1 MHLETTLLLCD
12 FQRKQAW
19 DRWLSATSNGMR
31 SLKDVALGCL
41 RRIGNSETVEDY
53 NLRVEELK
61 GTAFWKA
68 ESGKKF
74 VLGLKRNG
82 YLLTRYNTF

>member
-1 MHLETTLLLCD
+1 MHLETTVLLCD
-12 FQRKQAW
+12 FHRKQAW

-41 RRIGNSETVEDY
+41 RRIANSETVEDY
-53 NLRVEELK
+53 NLRVEELR
-61 GTAFWKA
+61 GTTFWKA

-74 VLGLKRNG
+74 RSSIEKKWLPLHKV
-82 YLLTRYNTF
+82 

>member
-1 MHLETTLLLCD
+1 MHLETTLFRNCD
-12 FQRKQAW
+12 FYREQAW

-41 RRIGNSETVEDY
+41 RRIANSDTVEDY
-53 NLRVEELK
+53 NLRVEELR
-61 GTAFWKA
+61 GTTFWKA

-74 VLGLKRNG
+74 RSWIEKKWLPLHKA
-82 YLLTRYNTF
+82 